1 MYFSSMTF
9 LWVFLPVTLLLYMIL
24 EKFGK
29 NLCGNFVLLLA
40 SLIFYAWGEPVYI
53 LLLLFSV
60 LLNYVFGLLLGKQ
73 EVRYR
78 KVILALGVAANI
90 GLLGFFKYYNFFA
103 TYLNMALGGE
113 RIPLSQFALPLG
125 ISFYTFQ
132 AMSYVI
138 DVYRGEVNAQKNFLS
153 LLLYVSLFPQLVA
166 GPIVKYKDVEEQ
178 ILNRTNTFEKRAY
191 GVKRFLYGL
200 GKKVLLSNVFGKY
213 VDMALGFSPKELS
226 TGLVW
231 MVMIMYTFQIY
242 YDFSGYSDMAIGLG
256 SMFGF
261 DFKENFN
268 YPYISKS
275 IQEFWRRWHISLSTW
290 FKEYVYIPLG
300 GNRKGKIRTYINL
313 FIVFLLT
320 GFWHGASLTFVFWG
334 LFHGFFMI
342 VERLGLGK
350 LLEKNPFK
358 PLNHLYTWVVV
369 VCGWVFF
376 RMDGMRKGCQ
386 FIKAMFVYQKGE
398 YNLTTC
404 LNVEVVVVLVLG
416 FLLCGVLQTMLP
428 KLKTAL
434 YHREET
440 SVLQAVFLFVIFF
453 LCVISLSA
461 NSYNPFIYFRF

>member
-1 MYFSSMTF
+1 MTF
-9 LWVFLPVTLLLYMIL
+9 LWAFLPVTLLCYMVL
-24 EKFGK
+24 ERFGK
-29 NLCGNFVLLLA
+29 NAAGNIALLFA

-53 LLLLFSV
+53 LLLLASV
-60 LLNYVFGLLLGKQ
+60 ALNYLFGLVLGMKGL
-73 EVRYR
+73 RR
-78 KVILALGVAANI
+78 RRLALALGVVLNI
-90 GLLGFFKYYNFFA
+90 GILGFFKYFNFFA
-103 TYLNMALGGE
+103 SYVNQAFGRE
-113 RIPLSQFALPLG
+113 AVPLSHFALPLG

-138 DVYRGEVNAQKNFLS
+138 DVYRGEVDAQKNFFS
-153 LLLYVSLFPQLVA
+153 LLLYISLFPQLVA
-166 GPIVKYKDVEEQ
+166 GPIVKYKDVEDQ
-178 ILNRTNTFEKRAY
+178 ILRRVNTYEKRAY
-191 GVKRFLYGL
+191 GVKRFIYGL

-213 VDMALGFSPKELS
+213 VDMALGFEPGQLS
-226 TGLVW
+226 TGLIW

-261 DFKENFN
+261 EFKENFN

-300 GNRKGKIRTYINL
+300 GNRKGKARTYLNL
-313 FIVFLLT
+313 FLVFLLT

-342 VERLGLGK
+342 VERLGFGK
-350 LLEKNPFK
+350 LLEKNPVKF
-358 PLNHLYTWVVV
+358 LNHIYAWFVV

-376 RMDGMRKGCQ
+376 RMDGMRKGIR
-386 FIKAMFVYQKGE
+386 FLKAMFFYQKGE
-398 YNLTTC
+398 YNLTAC
-404 LNVEVVVVLVLG
+404 INLEVIAVLLAG
-416 FLLCGVLQTMLP
+416 FLLCGILQSMVP
-428 KLKTAL
+428 KLREAL

-440 SVLQAVFLFVIFF
+440 SVLQTVFLFAIFF

-461 NSYNPFIYFRF
+461 DSYNPFIYFRF

>member
-9 LWVFLPVTLLLYMIL
+9 LWVFLPITLLFYLAASH
-24 EKFGK
+24 FGK
-29 NLCGNFVLLLA
+29 NTAGNIVLLFA

-53 LLLLFSV
+53 LLLLVSV
-60 LLNYVFGLLLGKQ
+60 LLNYIFGLLLGLEALK
-73 EVRYR
+73 YR
-78 KVILALGVAANI
+78 KSVLALGVAVNI
-90 GLLGFFKYYNFFA
+90 GILGFFKYFNFFA
-103 TYLNMALGGE
+103 IYINQALGRE
-113 RIPLSQFALPLG
+113 AVPLSHFALPLG

-138 DVYRGEVNAQKNFLS
+138 DVYRREVNAQKNFFS
-153 LLLYVSLFPQLVA
+153 LLLYISLFPQLVA
-166 GPIVKYKDVEEQ
+166 GPIVKYKDVETQ
-178 ILNRTNTFEKRAY
+178 ILKRANTYEKRAY
-191 GVKRFLYGL
+191 GVKRFIYGL
-200 GKKVLLSNVFGKY
+200 GKKVLLSNIFGKY
-213 VDMALGFSPKELS
+213 VDMILGIEPGQLS
-226 TGLVW
+226 TGLAW

-261 DFKENFN
+261 EFRENFN

-300 GNRKGKIRTYINL
+300 GNRKGKLRTYGNL

-342 VERLGLGK
+342 IERLGFGK
-350 LLEKNPFK
+350 LLEKNPVK
-358 PLNHLYTWVVV
+358 LLNHVYAWVVF

-376 RMDGMRKGCQ
+376 RMDGLRKG
-386 FIKAMFVYQKGE
+386 FEMIKAMFIYQKGKHDV
-398 YNLTTC
+398 TSC
-404 LNVEVVVVLVLG
+404 LSLEVIAALLLG
-416 FLLCGVLQTMLP
+416 FLLCGILQTMVP
-428 KLKTAL
+428 KLKNAL
-434 YHREET
+434 YNREET
-440 SVLQAVFLFVIFF
+440 SVLQSLFLFAVFF
-453 LCVISLSA
+453 LCIVSLSA